1 MTMNRVWKTSSIISM
16 ALAALLVVM
25 VVLVNTTGLKSTTW
39 LRVLFGISALN
50 FTLRAAVPLVLGAL
64 SGILC
69 ERSGIIN
76 IGIEGMML
84 AGAFAGF
91 VAKVATNSWPLLL
104 SLIFGVVVALAVGGL
119 MGLLHATLST
129 RFKMDQIISGTVMII
144 CLLYTSRCV

>member
-1 MTMNRVWKTSSIISM
+1 MCIRDS
-16 ALAALLVVM
+16 
-25 VVLVNTTGLKSTTW
+25 
-39 LRVLFGISALN
+39 N

-104 SLIFGVVVALAVGGL
+104 SLIFGVVVALAVG
-119 MGLLHATLST
+119 LSL
-129 RFKMDQIISGTVMII
+129 IHI
-144 CLLYTSRCV
+144 